1 MLTRKCP
8 RADLYMC
15 TCSPESVHVL
25 NQTVHMLDRQCMY
38 LSLHGFRERERD
50 LNIHAEVYVC
60 TYSPG
65 GVHMIVF
72 MCAHAQLK
80 VCMCSI
86 EPCTCSTGDA

>member
-1 MLTRKCP
+1 MLTWKCP

-25 NQTVHMLDRQCMY
+25 NQTVHMLDRKCMD

-50 LNIHAEVYVC
+50 LKIHAEVYVC
-60 TYSPG
+60 AYSPG
-65 GVHMIVF
+65 GVRMIVC

-80 VCMCSI
+80 VCTCSI